1 MKFGELVG
9 TVHDNC
15 CQPFADPLP
24 EDDGQHEAAAALSGG
39 AEALLT
45 AVEAEAYFSSGGEE
59 RPAPKG
65 ANGSGNTAAV
75 PRTYP
80 AYVEPQPAPGESREA
95 FLAKMRS
102 IPWWGGGDE
111 CEACGGSG
119 KAAPAGVFRWLVD
132 ISGEFQDRICALCLA
147 LH

>member
-1 MKFGELVG
+1 MRTRTRHMGITEEELKALQSE
-9 TVHDNC
+9 H
-15 CQPFADPLP
+15 FA
-24 EDDGQHEAAAALSGG
+24 EDVPIPPDATGW
-39 AEALLT
+39 T